1 MAITRI
7 ITPAVTDDAVTL
19 DKMAPGTDGNLIT
32 YDASGN
38 PAAVATG
45 TAGQILTSAGAGAPP
60 TFATPAAG
68 GITMVDNW
76 RLTTSFQ
83 TGDANPI
90 SSNLE
95 RSDTAAPAFGYYGS
109 QMSVS
114 SGIWT
119 FPSTGIYRIDA
130 VIQFALP
137 GGNQYNGVEIQGTA
151 NNSSYTALSNNYNHI
166 NNVSN
171 PTYSQ
176 TVSNLM
182 VDITDTT
189 NQKIKFRIVN
199 ANSSTEVLGDS
210 TYDYTYF
217 RFTRLGDT

>member
-1 MAITRI
+1 MAIDKIT
-7 ITPAVTDDAVTL
+7 TPAVTDDAVTL
-19 DKMAPGTDGNLIT
+19 AKMAPGTDGNIIS

-38 PAAVATG
+38 PVAVATG
-45 TAGQILTSAGAGAPP
+45 SAGQVLTSAGAGAPP
-60 TFATPAAG
+60 TFAAAG

-95 RSDTAAPAFGYYGS
+95 RNDNSAPAFGYYGS

-119 FPSTGIYRIDA
+119 FPSTGIYRVDA
-130 VIQFALP
+130 TAQFYLP
-137 GGNQYNGVEIQGTA
+137 GGNQYNGIAIYITG
-151 NNSSYTALSNNYNHI
+151 NNSSYTTLSTNNNHI
-166 NNVSN
+166 KNVSD

-176 TVSNLM
+176 TVTSCML
-182 VDITDTT
+182 DITDTT
-189 NQKIKFRIVN
+189 NQKIKFRVTN
-199 ANSSTEVLGDS
+199 QNSSTTVLGNTD
-210 TYDYTYF
+210 YDETFF